1 MFTRIIAALTVAAG
15 LALTACALTPAQVT
29 ADIATI
35 QQDCEELCQVVP
47 STLSV
52 GSLITAAGIPTVS
65 AGLAEL
71 AAISQAICNSIGPAP
86 ASARFRLTKNAVNG
100 RVYKVWTPPATPVTI
115 NGQTVVVN
123 FL

>member
-1 MFTRIIAALTVAAG
+1 MLKNAALAITATAG
-15 LALTACALTPAQVT
+15 LALSACALTPAQVT

-52 GSLITAAGIPTVS
+52 GAMITAADLPTAS
-65 AGLAEL
+65 AGLADL
-71 AAISQAICNSIGPAP
+71 AALSQAICNAIGPAP
-86 ASARFRLTKNAVNG
+86 ASAKFRFAKAPNG
-100 RVYKVWTPPATPVTI
+100 RAFKVWTPPATTVTLP
-115 NGQTVVVN
+115 NGKTVVVS